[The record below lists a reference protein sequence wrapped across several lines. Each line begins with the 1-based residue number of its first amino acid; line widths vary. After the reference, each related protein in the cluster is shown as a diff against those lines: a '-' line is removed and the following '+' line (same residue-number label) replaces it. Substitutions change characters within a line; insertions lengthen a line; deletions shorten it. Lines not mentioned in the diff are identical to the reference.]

1 MLFVTATYLEA
12 KPIINTLNLKSLQKR
27 PFQIYEKGDL
37 HLIITGIGKIKAAT
51 ALGYIHPD
59 TKIINIGIAAGKE
72 IGKLFA
78 IKKVIDKA
86 SNKVFHLSPPPNIV
100 QATLTTF
107 STPLSKPYPTLVDME
122 GSALVE
128 SAYIFKQEIILFKI
142 ISDNFDPKIDFNT
155 IPQLIQKSLP
165 TIFDTIAL
173 KI

>member
-1 MLFVTATYLEA
+1 MLFITATKQEA
-12 KPIINTLNLKSLQKR
+12 LAIIQTLKLLPISKKPFLLYKR
-27 PFQIYEKGDL
+27 GNIR
-37 HLIITGIGKIKAAT
+37 LIISGIGKIKAAT